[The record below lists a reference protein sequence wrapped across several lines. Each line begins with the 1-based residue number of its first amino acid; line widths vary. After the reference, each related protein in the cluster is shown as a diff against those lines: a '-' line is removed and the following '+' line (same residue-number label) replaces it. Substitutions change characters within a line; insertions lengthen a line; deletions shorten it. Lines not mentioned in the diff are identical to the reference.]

1 MATKIVTKNSSTA
14 SAVPTASDLVQ
25 GELAVNVAD
34 KRLFTEDNG
43 GSIVELGTNPS
54 TIDINAGTI
63 DGAVVGGTTP
73 AAITGS
79 TVTSTGNIV
88 VAGTVDGRDVAT
100 DGTKLDGVEAGADV
114 TDTTNVTAAG
124 ALMDSEVTN
133 LAQVKAFDSADYAT
147 AAQGTTADAALPKA
161 GGALTGA
168 VTTNSTFDGRD
179 VATDGTKLD
188 GIEVSA
194 DVTDTTNVVASLT
207 AGSNITIAADGT
219 IASTASGG
227 NETLAQTLALG
238 AVTGGTDISVSSGDN
253 IVMAANSTVD
263 GRDLSVD
270 GAKLDLINQGVA
282 TTDSPTFAALTSTG
296 EITANGGIAL
306 GDNDKATFGA
316 SDDLQIFHNGTESFI
331 REVGEGGL
339 KIDTN
344 GPDLTLRVNA
354 TETALVA
361 TSNGAVTAYYDNAA
375 KLATTST
382 GIDVTGTATMDGL
395 TVDGTIASPPI
406 VRISNNGGTW
416 VAGNETGRLQF
427 YITDI
432 SGAGAREVASIRSTT
447 NQGGTTTDGT
457 LEFWTSPYDT
467 VAKKSM
473 EIDGRTGDISFY
485 EDTGTTPKF
494 FWDASAESLGIGTSS
509 PTKDL
514 HISKGG
520 QNGVRLTSTTF
531 GADFGLLSSVSG
543 QNGFGIYDYNASG
556 YRFNIDS
563 SGNVGIGT
571 TAPSQALT
579 VNGTDARI
587 YLTGANTDIDMDNSH
602 SGQLSLDGNA
612 YGFGIA
618 LNASGAQLYTNSA
631 SRDLI
636 FGVNETEVMRVTND
650 SVGIGTASPD
660 EQLDVAGNI
669 GFSGRFLPT
678 SGSSATSA
686 SAPKICVGYDY
697 DTGFFQNTT
706 NTIGFATAGSERMRV
721 DSSGRLGINIT
732 NPTEKLHVIGNARIT
747 GAYSSTTGFGA
758 NVFVQSTGK
767 LFRSTSSARYKNSI
781 EDVTHGLAELLTLR
795 PVTYKGNEDGDTVFS
810 GLIAEEVHDAGLT
823 EFVQYNEEGQPD
835 ALAYG
840 NMVSICI
847 KAIQEQ
853 QTLIESLTA
862 RIAALEE

>member
-1 MATKIVTKNSSTA
+1 MSHLT
-14 SAVPTASDLVQ
+14 
-25 GELAVNVAD
+25 
-34 KRLFTEDNG
+34 RL
-43 GSIVELGTNPS
+43 
-54 TIDINAGTI
+54 
-63 DGAVVGGTTP
+63 
-73 AAITGS
+73 
-79 TVTSTGNIV
+79 
-88 VAGTVDGRDVAT
+88 
-100 DGTKLDGVEAGADV
+100 K
-114 TDTTNVTAAG
+114 
-124 ALMDSEVTN
+124 
-133 LAQVKAFDSADYAT
+133 
-147 AAQGTTADAALPKA
+147 
-161 GGALTGA
+161 
-168 VTTNSTFDGRD
+168 
-179 VATDGTKLD
+179 
-188 GIEVSA
+188 
-194 DVTDTTNVVASLT
+194 
-207 AGSNITIAADGT
+207 
-219 IASTASGG
+219 
-227 NETLAQTLALG
+227 
-238 AVTGGTDISVSSGDN
+238 VSSD
-253 IVMAANSTVD
+253 
-263 GRDLSVD
+263 
-270 GAKLDLINQGVA
+270 
-282 TTDSPTFAALTSTG
+282 
-296 EITANGGIAL
+296 
-306 GDNDKATFGA
+306 
-316 SDDLQIFHNGTESFI
+316 
-331 REVGEGGL
+331 
-339 KIDTN
+339 
-344 GPDLTLRVNA
+344 
-354 TETALVA
+354 
-361 TSNGAVTAYYDNAA
+361 
-375 KLATTST
+375 
-382 GIDVTGTATMDGL
+382 
-395 TVDGTIASPPI
+395 
-406 VRISNNGGTW
+406 
-416 VAGNETGRLQF
+416 
-427 YITDI
+427 
-432 SGAGAREVASIRSTT
+432 
-447 NQGGTTTDGT
+447 
-457 LEFWTSPYDT
+457 
-467 VAKKSM
+467 
-473 EIDGRTGDISFY
+473 GDISFY